1 MRNLGIV
8 LALYFVSNM
17 AATNAF
23 AVNLC
28 EEAEGSFRRE
38 YTFTFSDAKGN
49 GFKPYFSKRA
59 QCEEAAERM
68 RKEEVR
74 TKFCGCASAFA
85 KTQTV
90 IVSVAALRSLS
101 TNKEMLYCYEVDQ
114 DGVVTKYHVNTW
126 GMNEL
131 DAGERSIKCENAR
144 VAELATPLRTT
155 PVGYSGNR
163 VLTALPPAGLVPT
176 RADLPATAGR

>member
-1 MRNLGIV
+1 MGDKNLYRRRSILRSGRFGARGFVYTGVLAAFWLQFVLVMKEIRSLGAIVMRNLGIV

-126 GMNEL
+126 
-131 DAGERSIKCENAR
+131 
-144 VAELATPLRTT
+144 
-155 PVGYSGNR
+155 
-163 VLTALPPAGLVPT
+163 
-176 RADLPATAGR
+176 